1 MSRYDWERGTITL
14 PARAWKGFRD
24 AMALAE
30 RERQTSLLAL
40 ATQLHVLLAEAK
52 KTAKRGAFDVYRA
65 SEVLRQAD
73 SHRRLFERIEAL
85 DGHHA
90 VLRSLR
96 SDKDPRRLVAPK
108 KKDFP
113 VVCATKLH
121 RLGAGC
127 EGRILFDATKRQVIW
142 DTGENNHAVERARES
157 YHGRKFFALLAE
169 VAWTRGSGGTLV
181 GNDEYNRD
189 QDGAGDGGNYV
200 TQSFGPLGQAAREVL
215 GRRGIRRARVRAL

>member
-40 ATQLHVLLAEAK
+40 ATQLHALLAEAK
-52 KTAKRGAFDVYRA
+52 KTAKRGTFDVYRA
-65 SEVLRQAD
+65 SEALRHAD
-73 SHRRLFERIEAL
+73 PHRGLFERIEAL
-85 DGHHA
+85 DGHPA

-96 SDKDPRRLVAPK
+96 SDKDPRQLVVPK

-113 VVCATKLH
+113 VVPATKLQ
-121 RLGAGC
+121 RLDAGC
-127 EGRILFDATKRQVIW
+127 EGRILFDATKRQVLW
-142 DTGENNHAVERARES
+142 DTGENNHAVEHARES

-169 VAWTRGSGGTLV
+169 VAWTRGSGGTLA
-181 GNDEYNRD
+181 GNDEYNQD

-200 TQSFGPLGQAAREVL
+200 TQAFGPLGQVARAMP
-215 GRRGIRRARVRAL
+215 GRRGLRRPRVRAR